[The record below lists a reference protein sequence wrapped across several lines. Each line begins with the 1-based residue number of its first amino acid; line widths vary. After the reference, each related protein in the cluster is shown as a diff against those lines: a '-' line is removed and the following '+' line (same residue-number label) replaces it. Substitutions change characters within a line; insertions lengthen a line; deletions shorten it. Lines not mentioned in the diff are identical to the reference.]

1 MRIGSGWDIHRLTEG
16 RELVL
21 GGIVI
26 PFTKGEEAHSDGD
39 VLIHAVI
46 DALFGALSM
55 GDIGTHFPPGNPAY
69 RDISSTVLLEKA
81 VLMIHAAGFFISNID
96 STIILEKPKLKIYIP
111 EMVQKLSSI
120 LEVEPENVSVKA
132 KTGEGLGPVGEGNAV
147 EARAVVLL
155 EEKDE
160 SVWV

>member
-16 RELVL
+16 RKLVL

-26 PFTKGEEAHSDGD
+26 PFSKGEEAHSDGD

-55 GDIGTHFPPGNPAY
+55 GDIGTHFPPGDPAY
-69 RDISSTVLLEKA
+69 KDISSTVLLEKA
-81 VLMIHAAGFFISNID
+81 VSMVHTEGFFIGNID
-96 STIILEKPKLKIYIP
+96 STIILEKPKLKRYIP
-111 EMVQKLSSI
+111 EVVQKLSSI
-120 LEVEPENVSVKA
+120 LGVDPENISVKA